1 MTDYD
6 QTSRYAAKRIDPAGF
21 LRWLLGDG
29 VPLAFRQWSDT
40 RAVVDPGGDDRTGDA
55 FAHFT
60 DPTDPDRPVAVLVEF
75 QTANDAEVLERTL
88 EEIAHFRREL
98 RRLGFRVCGAVVNLT
113 GPPQPDTL
121 AMDLPGLP
129 DIGLRLKVVLRTL
142 RDEDAA
148 ATLGAIATGAV
159 ARCVLPWVPL
169 MRGGAEQ
176 GTIDLWRQLASAE
189 PDPNHRADYGM
200 LAGVFARLL
209 PPAAAQAWAEAL
221 KEWNVEKSPLLE
233 EIRAREREVSLAR
246 GRTEGRAEGV
256 IQGRREALLQALQ
269 LRFQA
274 PVPED
279 LTAAINGLTDP
290 AEFDRWFA
298 AVFAAPSIADY
309 RRAVGR

>member
-6 QTSRYAAKRIDPAGF
+6 QATRYAAKRIDPAGF

-29 VPLAFRQWSDT
+29 VTLVFGQWSDT

-60 DPTDPDRPVAVLVEF
+60 DPGDPTRPVAVLVEF
-75 QTANDAEVLERTL
+75 QTVNDAEILERVLE
-88 EEIAHFRREL
+88 EMAHFRREL

-129 DIGLRLKVVLRTL
+129 DVGLRMKVVLRTL
-142 RDEDAA
+142 REEDAA

-159 ARCVLPWVPL
+159 ARCVLVWVPL

-189 PDPNHRADYGM
+189 PDPNFRADYGT
-200 LAGVFARLL
+200 LAEVFARLL
-209 PPAAAQAWAEAL
+209 QPAGAEVWAEAL
-221 KEWNVEKSPLLE
+221 KEWNVEKSPYLE
-233 EIRAREREVSLAR
+233 EIRAGERLRSRQTTLQ
-246 GRTEGRAEGV
+246 RTLE
-256 IQGRREALLQALQ
+256 
-269 LRFQA
+269 LRFRT
-274 PVPED
+274 PVPAD
-279 LTAAINGLTDP
+279 VVAAVRAAPDAAQL
-290 AEFDRWFA
+290 DRWLETAFT
-298 AVFAAPSIADY
+298 VDSIDDF
-309 RRAVGR
+309 RRAIGVTPS